1 MPPYQPAGQ
10 FSPCPAFLAGQS
22 AYTGVILHVDLTS
35 GRCWIETPDDTFYR
49 RLIGGRNLILHYLL
63 TETPPGID
71 PLGPQN
77 RLIFANG
84 VLSGTALPGTGRHA
98 IGAKSPLTGALASSE
113 AGGWFGSELKRAG
126 FDAIVIQG
134 RAAAPV
140 YLWLHDGTVELRPA
154 DHLWG
159 LTTADTQDAL
169 RAELGD
175 EKVRVACIG
184 PAGENLVRYAS
195 VMHDVSRAA
204 GRSGLGAVM
213 GSKNLKA
220 IAVRGS
226 TPVGV
231 HNKALMQTVQRW
243 IGAHYKTDMAWA
255 IQYGTAGSAMENV
268 LLGTT
273 AIRNYTRGLLSG
285 AEQLDPA
292 KLFPLLVV
300 NRDTCNK
307 CPVRCKL
314 VIGYEDDQTSI
325 DTRYGGLEYESI
337 GSLGPLCDISDP
349 VVIAKANELCNA
361 YGLDSIS
368 TGGTIA
374 FVMEAAEHNAL
385 PGEWQQSA
393 PRFGDGESLLR
404 AIRQIAYREGWGDWM
419 AEGSQRLA
427 ARLGEETT
435 EWLAT
440 GRGQELPMHDPRLK
454 QTLALGYALSPTGAD
469 HMHNFNDTFATSE
482 EGDICQRL
490 KEVGVPV
497 PIPLWGISEH
507 KIEAYYYETAFKN
520 FYDCA
525 VICHF
530 YPYLYQH
537 MVDALSAAGGWDVT
551 LDEIN
556 RIGLRAI
563 TLGRLYLLRE
573 GFTAEDDTLSA
584 RAFYRLAEGPIAGK
598 ALTPDELRH
607 WRTVYYRRMG
617 WDENGVPSA
626 SALSALDLE
635 AYQPSLN
642 HL

>member
-1 MPPYQPAGQ
+1 MSPCEPADY
-10 FSPCPAFLAGQS
+10 FSPRSEFIRGES
-22 AYTGVILHVDLTS
+22 AYAGLILRVDLS
-35 GRCWIETPDDTFYR
+35 QACYWVDNPDDAFYR
-49 RLIGGRNLILHYLL
+49 RLVGGRNFILHYLIK
-63 TETPPGID
+63 ETQPGID

-77 RLIFANG
+77 LLIFANG
-84 VLSGTALPGTGRHA
+84 VLSGTVLPGTGRHA

-126 FDAIVIQG
+126 FDAVVIQG
-134 RAAAPV
+134 KAERPV
-140 YLWLHDGTVELRPA
+140 YLFIQDGRVELRPA
-154 DHLWG
+154 EHLWG

-169 RAELGD
+169 RTEIGD

-184 PAGENLVRYAS
+184 PAGEHLVRYAS
-195 VMHDVSRAA
+195 IMHDVSRAA

-220 IAVRGS
+220 VAVRGS

-231 HNKALMQTVQRW
+231 LNKTLMQTVQRW

-255 IQYGTAGSAMENV
+255 IQYGTAGSTMENV

-273 AIRNYTRGLLSG
+273 AIRNYTRGLLPD
-285 AEQLDPA
+285 AANLDPA
-292 KLFPLLVV
+292 RLFPLLVAG
-300 NRDTCNK
+300 RDTCNK

-314 VIGYEDDQTSI
+314 VIGYDDQNTRI

-374 FVMEAAEHNAL
+374 FIMEAAEHSAL
-385 PGEWQQSA
+385 PAEWQAEA
-393 PRFGDGESLLR
+393 PRFGNGESLLK
-404 AIRQIAYREGWGDWM
+404 AIQQIAYREGLGNWM
-419 AEGSQRLA
+419 AEGSQWIA
-427 ARLGEETT
+427 EQLGGQAG

-440 GRGQELPMHDPRLK
+440 GHRQEIPMHDPRLK
-454 QTLALGYALSPTGAD
+454 QTMAMGYALSATGAD

-537 MVDALSAAGGWDVT
+537 MVDALSAAGGWGVT

-563 TLGRLYLLRE
+563 NLARLYILRE
-573 GFTAEDDTLSA
+573 GFSARDDTLTA
-584 RAFYRLAEGPIAGK
+584 RAFYRLSEGPIAGK
-598 ALTPDELRH
+598 AITPQELRR
-607 WRTVYYRRMG
+607 WIGVYYQRMG
-617 WDENGVPSA
+617 WNEHGVPSA
-626 SALSALDLE
+626 ATLADLDLSG
-635 AYQPSLN
+635 YLPN
-642 HL
+642 